1 MRLFSECPDHSQVLK
16 RSFDHSMELIARI
29 QHGDSLAFRDFVEE
43 NQSKVFLLLYRVLEN
58 RTEADEIAQKA
69 FVRMHRNMQ
78 RVNFSREFT
87 TWMYK
92 ATVHELFVELR
103 ITRARALL
111 ERVLHPLSSARKST
125 AVDQNIGKPP
135 NAGSDIQ
142 VQLRKLTYGER
153 TLILLREFAQ
163 CSVEQVAQIMGLGV
177 KDTKAR
183 LLKVRQKLILGPSA
197 LKPEG

>member
-1 MRLFSECPDHSQVLK
+1 MRLFCECSQLPK
-16 RSFDHSMELIARI
+16 RPFDHSMELIARV
-29 QHGDSLAFRDFVEE
+29 QHGDSLAFREFVEE
-43 NQSKVFLLLYRVLEN
+43 NQSKVFSLLYRVLEN

-69 FVRMHRNMQ
+69 FVRMHWNIQ
-78 RVNFSREFT
+78 RFNFSCEFT

-92 ATVHELFVELR
+92 ATVHELFIALR
-103 ITRARALL
+103 MARARALL
-111 ERVLHPLSSARKST
+111 ERVLHPLSSARNAT
-125 AVDQNIGKPP
+125 AVGRSIARPP

-177 KDTKAR
+177 TDTKAR
-183 LLKVRQKLILGPSA
+183 LLKVRQKLMLTPGA
-197 LKPEG
+197 